1 MTENH
6 DDMKLISAREH
17 AARSLSKPPQVFLY
31 RHGLYAFG
39 EALLTE
45 GVKRATHHPG
55 FAWGP
60 LACPDCNFVRRGPM
74 LDADLRAV
82 VEQTLGERGA
92 QPVPCFGTLADLQ
105 AAMAEYPLTVGSA
118 EELAWHVAETN
129 ALRQIRPD
137 APAASRARLLS
148 ETRTRAVQNLR
159 GWNNPASDLLPS
171 AVEERRTRPGPTDL
185 LCKAEGKSIDS
196 LSDEEWAEFCA
207 SSALADLLR
216 WGPGRARCNTGVRVH
231 PSPRLVAQG
240 DRG

>member
-39 EALLTE
+39 EAPLTE

-55 FAWGP
+55 SAWGP

-82 VEQTLGERGA
+82 VEQTLGERWRE
-92 QPVPCFGTLADLQ
+92 PVPCFGTLADLQ

-137 APAASRARLLS
+137 APAASRRGCFRRREPVRSRICAVGTIRRLTS
-148 ETRTRAVQNLR
+148 YRAPLR
-159 GWNNPASDLLPS
+159 NG
-171 AVEERRTRPGPTDL
+171 EH
-185 LCKAEGKSIDS
+185 
-196 LSDEEWAEFCA
+196 
-207 SSALADLLR
+207 
-216 WGPGRARCNTGVRVH
+216 VRVL
-231 PSPRLVAQG
+231 PTCSARPKANRLTA
-240 DRG
+240 